1 MREAKSVASRLEV
14 GLCANSQVRA
24 EYLAEADLAR
34 LDEFANFSYL
44 PADLASDWR
53 HSPPPDRETEARL
66 AQFAIGLDALIVC
79 HGSPRIS
86 GSLLQVAKRL
96 RLVGELEG
104 DRLARRI
111 DVPACKTRGVIAVD
125 TTQGSSYPVAE
136 WALALMMI
144 GLRDAG
150 ALFRQ
155 LIAHREVASG
165 DLRPDLPFY
174 RRGELEGK
182 TVSLLGCGHIGRRL
196 VEYLRPF
203 KTQILVHDP
212 YIPIET
218 ADALGFE
225 LVEFADAFRIGDVIV
240 CLLPLTPAT
249 EHLIGRRELDL
260 LRPDCVFV
268 NVSRGAVVDSQ
279 ALIERCRRGDISVC
293 LDVFDP
299 DTIPLDSEIRDLPN
313 VFISPHIAGNTKASR
328 TRFFSL
334 MVDELDRLHRG
345 FEPRWQ
351 LNARTVANRT
361 GARPPPRG

>member
-1 MREAKSVASRLEV
+1 M
-14 GLCANSQVRA
+14 RA
-24 EYLAEADLAR
+24 EYIGARDLAR
-34 LDEFANFSYL
+34 LERFATFSWL
-44 PADLASDWR
+44 ESDLESDWR
-53 HSPPPDRETEARL
+53 RPPPYNAPAEAAL
-66 AQFAIGLDALIVC
+66 AEFAAGLDALVVC
-79 HGSPRIS
+79 HGSPRIT
-86 GSLLQVAKRL
+86 GSLLAIAPRL

-111 DVPACKTRGVIAVD
+111 DVAACAARGLTAVD

-150 ALFRQ
+150 ALFRR
-155 LIAHREVASG
+155 IVNHEAVPSG
-165 DLRPDLPFY
+165 DTRPDLPFY

-196 VEYLRPF
+196 IEYLRPF
-203 KTQILVHDP
+203 NTPVLVHDP

-225 LVEFADAFRIGDVIV
+225 LVGWEAAFALADVIV

-249 EHLIGRRELDL
+249 QGRIGASELGLI
-260 LRPDCVFV
+260 RPDCVFV

-279 ALIERCRRGDISVC
+279 ALIERCRGGDISAC

-299 DTIPLDSEIRDLPN
+299 DTIPVDSEIRDLPN
-313 VFISPHIAGNTKASR
+313 VFISPHIAGNTRSSR
-328 TRFFSL
+328 TRFFAL
-334 MVDELDRLHRG
+334 MVAEIDRLRQG
-345 FEPRWQ
+345 FEPRYQ
-351 LNARTVANRT
+351 LSARTLANRA
-361 GARPPPRG
+361 GDAPPPRG